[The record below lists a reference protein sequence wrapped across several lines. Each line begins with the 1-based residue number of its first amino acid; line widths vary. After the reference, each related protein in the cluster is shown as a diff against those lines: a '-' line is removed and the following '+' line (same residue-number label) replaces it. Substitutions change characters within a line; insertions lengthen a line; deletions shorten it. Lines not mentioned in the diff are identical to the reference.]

1 MLRFGALALVCVG
14 ALAADF
20 DVLIRNARVVD
31 GSGNPWYKAD
41 VGIRAGRIAKIG
53 AMPSATADRTIDAAG
68 RVLAPGFID
77 VHTHIE
83 RAIFIDP
90 RADAFLRNGVT
101 SVVTGNCGSSATD
114 LKSFFARLENGGTGP
129 NIAALIGH
137 NVVRSAVM
145 GGANRAPTPAELAQM
160 RAMVTQ
166 GMKDGAA
173 GLSTGLWYVPGTYS
187 LTGEVVELAKAVT
200 PFGGVYATHMR
211 DEGVSVEDAIRE
223 AVKVGKEAQVPVQIS
238 HFKIIDRRH
247 WNNSVK
253 TLQMVEEARRD
264 GLDVVVDQYPY
275 TAASATIDI
284 FFPREVLADG
294 PSAIVERLTTP
305 ASRKRIAAQ
314 MASELTLRQGQPDYS
329 FAVIAESPE
338 DRSLEG
344 KTISEINLARGRKKG
359 VPEEIETLID
369 MRTKGRPYIVYH
381 VMSDGDVDRIMRHPL
396 TSIASD
402 AVMVPF
408 GEAIP
413 HPRNYGTNARVL
425 SKYVRERGVLT
436 LEDAIRKMTSLPA
449 RTFGL
454 VDRGQIREG
463 FAADLVL
470 FDPSQVR
477 DQAEFNKPHQ
487 YSTGFDFVFVNGAV
501 VVDDGKPNTIRSGRV
516 LRRQ

>member
-1 MLRFGALALVCVG
+1 
-14 ALAADF
+14 
-20 DVLIRNARVVD
+20 
-31 GSGNPWYKAD
+31 
-41 VGIRAGRIAKIG
+41 
-53 AMPSATADRTIDAAG
+53 
-68 RVLAPGFID
+68 
-77 VHTHIE
+77 
-83 RAIFIDP
+83 
-90 RADAFLRNGVT
+90 
-101 SVVTGNCGSSATD
+101 
-114 LKSFFARLENGGTGP
+114 
-129 NIAALIGH
+129 
-137 NVVRSAVM
+137 
-145 GGANRAPTPAELAQM
+145 
-160 RAMVTQ
+160 
-166 GMKDGAA
+166 
-173 GLSTGLWYVPGTYS
+173 
-187 LTGEVVELAKAVT
+187 
-200 PFGGVYATHMR
+200 
-211 DEGVSVEDAIRE
+211 
-223 AVKVGKEAQVPVQIS
+223 
-238 HFKIIDRRH
+238 
-247 WNNSVK
+247 
-253 TLQMVEEARRD
+253 
-264 GLDVVVDQYPY
+264 
-275 TAASATIDI
+275 
-284 FFPREVLADG
+284 
-294 PSAIVERLTTP
+294 
-305 ASRKRIAAQ
+305 
-314 MASELTLRQGQPDYS
+314 
-329 FAVIAESPE
+329 
-338 DRSLEG
+338 LEG

-487 YSTGFDFVFVNGAV
+487 YSAGFDFVFVNGAV